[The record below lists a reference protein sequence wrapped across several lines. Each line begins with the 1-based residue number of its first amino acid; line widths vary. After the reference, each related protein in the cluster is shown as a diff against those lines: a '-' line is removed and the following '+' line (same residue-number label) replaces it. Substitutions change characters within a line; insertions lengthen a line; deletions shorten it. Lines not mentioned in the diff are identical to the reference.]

1 MPSPESQALTDLYL
15 KLNTYLRSETLDT
28 ELYRIIFEELAS
40 MSAEPTE
47 VTYEEVQCP
56 GTVRSAI
63 WVKPQSAA
71 SSSSVILF
79 LHGGAFI
86 AGSPSCWR
94 KMVGHLAKKAGCQA
108 LSIDY
113 RRAPEYQFPS
123 QIEDALAAYKW
134 LLNEK
139 GYSSKNIAF
148 AGDSAGGNLV
158 VSTSLAAKQAG
169 LDVPAAIAAF
179 SPWVDMRVSGKSYQ
193 TNSQKDVVCMMEAL
207 QGVVNTY
214 VGKAS
219 LDEPLIDLIHTDL
232 TGLPP
237 MYLTA
242 GTFEVLQDDTVQ
254 LAANARKTGVDVQV
268 ELAKDMQ
275 HVWVCMAGNAPE
287 ADETIS
293 QAAYFIRKRIGK

>member
-1 MPSPESQALTDLYL
+1 MPSQESQVLTDLYL
-15 KLNTYLRSETLDT
+15 KLNSYLRSETLDT
-28 ELYRIIFEELAS
+28 DLYRIIMEEIATVG
-40 MSAEPTE
+40 AEPSE
-47 VTYEEVQCP
+47 VTYEQVQCP
-56 GTVRSAI
+56 GTVRPAI
-63 WVKPQSAA
+63 WFKPQSAA
-71 SSSSVILF
+71 SSSSVILY

-86 AGSPSCWR
+86 AGSPSSHR
-94 KMVGHLAKKAGCQA
+94 KLVGHLAKKAGCQA
-108 LSIDY
+108 LSLDY
-113 RRAPEYQFPS
+113 RRAPDYQFPS

-179 SPWVDMRVSGKSYQ
+179 SPWIDMKLSGKTYQ
-193 TNSQKDVVCMMEAL
+193 TNTHKDVVVIMEAI

-219 LDEPLIDLIHTDL
+219 LDDSLIDLIHTDL
-232 TGLPP
+232 KGLPP

-242 GTFEVLQDDTVQ
+242 GTAEVLQDDAVM
-254 LAANARKTGVDVQV
+254 LAENARKAGVDVQL
-268 ELAKDMQ
+268 ELTEDMQ

-287 ADETIS
+287 ADKTLS
-293 QAAYFIRKRIGK
+293 QAADFIRKRIGK